1 MGLMVTSPV
10 SESLLLLPP
19 PPDPPPSA
27 LPLYLLGGIPAPD
40 PPDPPDPPDE
50 FGESDL
56 SSSPYLCFTLTAAR
70 SHLFNCTITASSVC
84 LLLVPLRVKLVR
96 HLLLPTAGC
105 RSWIYEFVWR
115 KHRFFSMFLSL
126 FSKGMVVVTR
136 LNDSIWDETYLRFEL
151 LAFSLR
157 NQSRQLLQYEDFKL
171 PVSHCLTQYEAF
183 RHLFCLT
190 LPQYEVLLPQYEVV
204 VQNLPLSSIQY
215 FCMLVVFSDVSG
227 ILLLRKIRD
236 GFKKANLGSLLS
248 DLFVCPWWFLQ
259 PHTLLWLRISSQFQG
274 SSKRCMITFVAK
286 LLAAFYAFV
295 AAACSGSSSPS
306 VASDSGFI
314 ISSISTWSSL
324 LSCLCAMFAYIYVY
338 VTCFACVAAVS
349 LASLALLFYLLNDY
363 SFDGA

>member
-19 PPDPPPSA
+19 PPEPPPSV
-27 LPLYLLGGIPAPD
+27 LPLDLLGGIPAPD
-40 PPDPPDPPDE
+40 PPDPPDPPDM

-56 SSSPYLCFTLTAAR
+56 SSLPCLCFTLTAAR
-70 SHLFNCTITASSVC
+70 SHLFNGTITACSVW

-96 HLLLPTAGC
+96 HLLLPSAGC
-105 RSWIYEFVWR
+105 RSWIYDFVWG

-126 FSKGMVVVTR
+126 FSKGMVFAIR
-136 LNDSIWDETYLRFEL
+136 LNDSNWDGTYLRFGL
-151 LAFSLR
+151 LALSLR
-157 NQSRQLLQYEDFKL
+157 NQSQQLPQYEDFKL
-171 PVSHCLTQYEAF
+171 HVSHCLTQYEEF
-183 RHLFCLT
+183 RHLVCLT

-204 VQNLPLSSIQY
+204 VQNLYFPSIQY

-227 ILLLRKIRD
+227 ILLLRKIGD

-259 PHTLLWLRISSQFQG
+259 LHTLLWLRISSQFQG

-306 VASDSGFI
+306 VASDSRGV
-314 ISSISTWSSL
+314 ISPISTRDSL
-324 LSCLCAMFAYIYVY
+324 LSCLCVMFAYIYVY
-338 VTCFACVAAVS
+338 VTCFACDAAVS
-349 LASLALLFYLLNDY
+349 LASLALLYYLLNDY
-363 SFDGA
+363 SFDGV